1 MLSKAK
7 IVAWLAKT
15 GAAAKAIAIMHA
27 PTALAIAGGALIVW
41 ALVETA
47 KAASTPSEE
56 AEAAAS
62 AIDDLEDANVALES
76 ALNDPEADVETI
88 DTLRGDKRRALRR
101 AFSAK
106 VKQYKK
112 PIIIASFG
120 LAAIGGGY
128 AWLFNRYRTTATML
142 ATTAATLKLVDRNCR
157 EVFGDNATNVLY
169 SENFNAEDFKSK
181 ALAKFE
187 ESDAE
192 GGLNDANFHTAD
204 DDIAEISA
212 EFIGDEDMPEKSI
225 YHYNRYTAE
234 DGCYIRGVDNQ
245 LCYLRGKLM
254 QLQSELDNEPDV
266 TFLSRGYVL
275 RKLGLH
281 GATVHPNNAAGK
293 LQVERDAKWGWCKGD
308 TIDIGLSKLFGQL
321 TKNLSD
327 PEWIDYLNEQYNDIV
342 LHLNDNPGSFYAA
355 YLYDEHR
362 PTFIG
367 KIPKRFRS
375 LFNNVAHKVVGGHKE
390 AITG

>member
-1 MLSKAK
+1 MINKAT
-7 IVAWLAKT
+7 IIGWLAKKA
-15 GAAAKAIAIMHA
+15 AAAKALAILHA

-56 AEAAAS
+56 ADS
-62 AIDDLEDANVALES
+62 AMDDLQDANVALEN
-76 ALNDPEADVETI
+76 ALNDPSVDAETI

-101 AFSAK
+101 AASAK

-112 PIIIASFG
+112 PIVIASFG

-142 ATTAATLKLVDRNCR
+142 ATTAATLKLVDKNCR
-157 EVFGDNATNVLY
+157 DAFGDNATNALY
-169 SENFNAEDFKSK
+169 SENFNAEEFKGK
-181 ALAKFE
+181 VLQKFE
-187 ESDAE
+187 KSEKE
-192 GGLNDANFHTAD
+192 GGLNDANFPTAN
-204 DDIAEISA
+204 DDIAPIA
-212 EFIGDEDMPEKSI
+212 ADIIGDEDMPEKSI

-234 DGCYIRGVDNQ
+234 DGCYIKGVDNQ

-254 QLQSELDNEPDV
+254 KLQSDLDNEPEI
-266 TFLSRGYVL
+266 TFMSRGHVL
-275 RKLGLH
+275 RTLGLH
-281 GATVHPNNAAGK
+281 GATVHPNTTAGK
-293 LQVERDAKWGWCKGD
+293 IEAEKDAKWGWCKGD

-327 PEWIDYLNEQYNDIV
+327 PDWIDYLNEQYNDII
-342 LHLNDNPGSFYAA
+342 LHLNDAPDRFYAA
-355 YLYDEHR
+355 YLYDERH

-367 KIPKRFRS
+367 KTPKRFRS
-375 LFNNVAHKVVGGHKE
+375 LVNSVAHKVVGGHKE
-390 AITG
+390 AIGG